1 MAGISQKTIDQ
12 VNTAVDIVDV
22 ISRYL
27 ELNRNNKALCPFHD
41 DHKPSLSVSP
51 QKQIFKC
58 FVCETKGDA
67 IRFIMQKENIT
78 YIQAIETLANMYN
91 IVIKYNDKKYQQSFD
106 KRSQIIEIY
115 NIAKETYHNNLYS
128 DIGLHCLKYI
138 KNRGISD
145 DILKELEVGYCPKK
159 SNVLREKV
167 KGKYSSEALNDSK
180 LIRYAQDK
188 YIDFFSGRLIFP
200 LIDRNNTIAFSARKL
215 NENDFGGKYINSTDT
230 LIYKKSNVLYGLNK
244 TKDYIKEKKYVI
256 IVEGAMDFISLYENG
271 VKNIVSPW
279 GTALSDNQIKILK
292 MITKNIYIN
301 FDTDEGFAGQNNA
314 IKAGYTLFKNG
325 IEPKII
331 AFPTIADPDDFIKE
345 KGTDAYLKCVK
356 NSKKLFDFHYEVYQA
371 INKEHASP
379 QGFVDEVKNDIASI
393 NDPIYREIGIQNLSK
408 VINVSSESIH
418 SVVNEIINKQKNY
431 EKIKAQIKTNNE
443 NKNQK
448 TASIIEEKNLLEDDF
463 IRICLSKEHSIRKFI
478 FDNTDINWIQSDIHK
493 KLYEHINIHLT
504 SENLPEISLI
514 INNITETDVSEK
526 AVDIIIDI
534 ENSFSDINIA
544 KDCLIRLEKKSI
556 QKELD
561 NLREKLKECDE
572 NSSIENMQ
580 NITTL
585 EQELKKINN
594 KYN

>member
-12 VNTAVDIVDV
+12 VNTAIDIVDV

-27 ELNRNNKALCPFHD
+27 ELNKNNKALCPFHD
-41 DHKPSLSVSP
+41 DHKASLSVSP

-58 FVCETKGDA
+58 FTCETKGDA

-78 YIQAIETLANMYN
+78 YPQAIETLANMYN
-91 IVIKYNDKKYQQSFD
+91 IVIEYNDKKYQQSFD

-128 DIGLHCLKYI
+128 DIGLHCLEYI

-145 DILKELEVGYCPKK
+145 DILKELEVGYCPKN
-159 SNVLREKV
+159 SSVLREKI

-230 LIYKKSNVLYGLNK
+230 LVYKKSNVLYGLNK

-271 VKNIVSPW
+271 IKNIVSPW

-345 KGTDAYLKCVK
+345 KGTDAYLECVK
-356 NSKKLFDFHYEVYQA
+356 KSKKLFDFHYEVYQA

-431 EKIKAQIKTNNE
+431 KKIKTQIKINNE

-478 FDNTDINWIQSDIHK
+478 FDNTDIKWIESNIHK
-493 KLYEHINIHLT
+493 KLYEHIHIHLT

-556 QKELD
+556 QNKLD
-561 NLREKLKECDE
+561 SLREKLKECDE
-572 NSSIENMQ
+572 NSSIENMK
-580 NITTL
+580 NITAL

>member
-230 LIYKKSNVLYGLNK
+230 LVYKKSNVLYGLNK

>member
-1 MAGISQKTIDQ
+1 MI
-12 VNTAVDIVDV
+12 
-22 ISRYL
+22 
-27 ELNRNNKALCPFHD
+27 
-41 DHKPSLSVSP
+41 
-51 QKQIFKC
+51 
-58 FVCETKGDA
+58 
-67 IRFIMQKENIT
+67 
-78 YIQAIETLANMYN
+78 
-91 IVIKYNDKKYQQSFD
+91 
-106 KRSQIIEIY
+106 
-115 NIAKETYHNNLYS
+115 
-128 DIGLHCLKYI
+128 
-138 KNRGISD
+138 
-145 DILKELEVGYCPKK
+145 DILKELEVGYCPKN

-167 KGKYSSEALNDSK
+167 KGKYSTEALNDSK

-188 YIDFFSGRLIFP
+188 YMDFFSGRLIFP

-314 IKAGYTLFKNG
+314 IKAGYALFKNG

-331 AFPTIADPDDFIKE
+331 AFPIIADPDDFIKE
-345 KGTDAYLKCVK
+345 KGTDSYLECIK

-379 QGFVDEVKNDIASI
+379 QGFVDEVKNDVASI

-418 SVVNEIINKQKNY
+418 FVVNEIINKQKNY
-431 EKIKAQIKTNNE
+431 EKIKTQIKTNNE

-448 TASIIEEKNLLEDDF
+448 ITSIIEERNLLEDDF

-478 FDNTDINWIQSDIHK
+478 FDNTDIKWIESNIHK
-493 KLYEHINIHLT
+493 KLYEHIHIHLT

-556 QKELD
+556 QKKLD
-561 NLREKLKECDE
+561 SLREKLKECDE
-572 NSSIENMQ
+572 NSSIENIK
-580 NITTL
+580 NITAL

-594 KYN
+594 KYR

>member
-12 VNTAVDIVDV
+12 VNTAIDIVDV

-27 ELNRNNKALCPFHD
+27 ELNKNNKALCPFHD
-41 DHKPSLSVSP
+41 DHKASLSVSP

-58 FVCETKGDA
+58 FTCETKGDA

-78 YIQAIETLANMYN
+78 YPQAIETLANMYN
-91 IVIKYNDKKYQQSFD
+91 IVIEYNDKKYQQSFD

-128 DIGLHCLKYI
+128 DIGLHCLEYI

-145 DILKELEVGYCPKK
+145 SILKELEVGYCPKNN
-159 SNVLREKV
+159 NVLREKI

-314 IKAGYTLFKNG
+314 IKAGYALFKNG

-331 AFPTIADPDDFIKE
+331 AFPIIADPDDFIKE
-345 KGTDAYLKCVK
+345 KGTDAYLECVK
-356 NSKKLFDFHYEVYQA
+356 KSKKLFDFHYEVYQA
-371 INKEHASP
+371 INKKHSSP
-379 QGFVDEVKNDIASI
+379 QGFVDEVKNEIALI
-393 NDPIYREIGIQNLSK
+393 NDPVYREIGIQNLSK

-431 EKIKAQIKTNNE
+431 EKMKKQIKA
-443 NKNQK
+443 NKNNKK

-463 IRICLSKEHSIRKFI
+463 IRICLSKEYSIRKFI
-478 FDNTDINWIQSDIHK
+478 FDNTDVNWIESDIHK
-493 KLYEHINIHLT
+493 KLYEHIHIHLT
-504 SENLPEISLI
+504 SENLPKISLI
-514 INNITETDVSEK
+514 INKIVETDVSEK

-534 ENSFSDINIA
+534 ENSSSDINIA

-556 QKELD
+556 KKELD
-561 NLREKLKECDE
+561 NLREKLKEYNK
-572 NSSIENMQ
+572 NSSIENMK
-580 NITTL
+580 NITAL
-585 EQELKKINN
+585 EQKLKKINN
-594 KYN
+594 KYS

>member
-12 VNTAVDIVDV
+12 VNASIDIVDV
-22 ISRYL
+22 VSRYL
-27 ELNRNNKALCPFHD
+27 ELNKNNKALCPFHN

-58 FVCETKGDA
+58 FVCETKGGA
-67 IRFIMQKENIT
+67 IQFIMQKENIT
-78 YIQAIETLANMYN
+78 YPQAIETLANMYN
-91 IVIKYNDKKYQQSFD
+91 IVIEYNDKKYQKNYD
-106 KRSQIIEIY
+106 KRSQMMEIY
-115 NIAKETYHNNLYS
+115 DIAKKTYHNNLYS
-128 DIGLHCLKYI
+128 DAGLKCLEYI

-145 DILKELEVGYCPKK
+145 STLKELEAGYCPKGK
-159 SNVLREKV
+159 SVLREKV
-167 KGKYSSEALNDSK
+167 KGKYSTDTLNDSK
-180 LIRYAQDK
+180 LIRYAKDK
-188 YIDFFSGRLIFP
+188 YMVFFSGRLIFP
-200 LIDRNNTIAFSARKL
+200 LIDRDDTIAFSGRKL

-256 IVEGAMDFISLYENG
+256 IVEGPMDFISLYENG
-271 VKNIVSPW
+271 IKNIVSPW
-279 GTALSDNQIKILK
+279 GTALGNNQIKLLK

-356 NSKKLFDFHYEVYQA
+356 KSKKLFDFHYEVYQA

-379 QGFVDEVKNDIASI
+379 QGFVDEVKNNIASI
-393 NDPIYREIGIQNLSK
+393 NDQIYREIAIQNLSK

-448 TASIIEEKNLLEDDF
+448 TTSIIEKNNLLEDDF

-478 FDNTDINWIQSDIHK
+478 FDNTDISWIESDIHK

-561 NLREKLKECDE
+561 TLREKLKECDE
-572 NSSIENMQ
+572 NSSIENMK

-585 EQELKKINN
+585 EQKLKKINT

>member
-12 VNTAVDIVDV
+12 VNTAIDIVDV

-27 ELNRNNKALCPFHD
+27 ELNKNNKALCPFHD
-41 DHKPSLSVSP
+41 DHKASLSVSP

-58 FVCETKGDA
+58 FTCETKGDA

-78 YIQAIETLANMYN
+78 YPQAIETLANMYN
-91 IVIKYNDKKYQQSFD
+91 IVIEYNDKKYQQSFD

-128 DIGLHCLKYI
+128 DIGLHCLEYI
-138 KNRGISD
+138 KNRGISNS
-145 DILKELEVGYCPKK
+145 ILKELEVGYCPKNN
-159 SNVLREKV
+159 NVLREKI

-271 VKNIVSPW
+271 IKNIVSPW

-431 EKIKAQIKTNNE
+431 EKIKVQIKANNE

-448 TASIIEEKNLLEDDF
+448 TTSIIEKNNLLEDDF

-478 FDNTDINWIQSDIHK
+478 FDNTDINWIESDIHK
-493 KLYEHINIHLT
+493 KLYEHIHIHLT

-561 NLREKLKECDE
+561 TLREKLKECDE
-572 NSSIENMQ
+572 NSSIKNMQ

>member
-1 MAGISQKTIDQ
+1 M
-12 VNTAVDIVDV
+12 
-22 ISRYL
+22 
-27 ELNRNNKALCPFHD
+27 
-41 DHKPSLSVSP
+41 
-51 QKQIFKC
+51 
-58 FVCETKGDA
+58 
-67 IRFIMQKENIT
+67 
-78 YIQAIETLANMYN
+78 
-91 IVIKYNDKKYQQSFD
+91 
-106 KRSQIIEIY
+106 
-115 NIAKETYHNNLYS
+115 
-128 DIGLHCLKYI
+128 
-138 KNRGISD
+138 
-145 DILKELEVGYCPKK
+145 
-159 SNVLREKV
+159 
-167 KGKYSSEALNDSK
+167 
-180 LIRYAQDK
+180 
-188 YIDFFSGRLIFP
+188 
-200 LIDRNNTIAFSARKL
+200 
-215 NENDFGGKYINSTDT
+215 
-230 LIYKKSNVLYGLNK
+230 
-244 TKDYIKEKKYVI
+244 I
-256 IVEGAMDFISLYENG
+256 IVEGAMDFISLYEKG
-271 VKNIVSPW
+271 IKNIVSPW
-279 GTALSDNQIKILK
+279 GTALTNNQIKILK

-345 KGTDAYLKCVK
+345 KGTNAYLECIKK
-356 NSKKLFDFHYEVYQA
+356 SKKLFNFHYEVYQA
-371 INKEHASP
+371 
-379 QGFVDEVKNDIASI
+379 
-393 NDPIYREIGIQNLSK
+393 IQNLSK

-448 TASIIEEKNLLEDDF
+448 TDSIIEKNNLLEDDF

-478 FDNTDINWIQSDIHK
+478 FDNTDINWIKSDIHK

-561 NLREKLKECDE
+561 TLCEKLKECDE
-572 NSSIENMQ
+572 NSSIENMK

-585 EQELKKINN
+585 EQKLKKINT